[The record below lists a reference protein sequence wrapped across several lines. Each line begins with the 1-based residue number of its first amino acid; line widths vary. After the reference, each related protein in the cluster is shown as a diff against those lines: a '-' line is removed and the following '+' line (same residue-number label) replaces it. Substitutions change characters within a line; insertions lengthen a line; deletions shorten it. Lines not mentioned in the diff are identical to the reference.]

1 MVQDT
6 FLMYVNTDTGK
17 YHFYI
22 RGFQWSLCSQNFGI
36 LMPTI
41 SVPAVLES
49 LFCFLVYLY
58 LLLVQTL
65 CFVFDCPHTQT
76 QCHLYAEIECNKKET
91 NNGNWNC
98 FFLKQNIFE
107 PHEILSE

>member
-41 SVPAVLES
+41 SVPAILES
-49 LFCFLVYLY
+49 LFCFFGI
-58 LLLVQTL
+58 
-65 CFVFDCPHTQT
+65 FVFIVGAHSLLC
-76 QCHLYAEIECNKKET
+76 L
-91 NNGNWNC
+91 
-98 FFLKQNIFE
+98 
-107 PHEILSE
+107 